1 MTKKPSLMGLVN
13 TVKQLAFDFFNEPVR
28 DEPKLKDRMRKQP
41 LMPDVLSH
49 LHEKL
54 SQDKPS
60 FHLTPSFTYRLE
72 RAKRKTVGFIVDER
86 GVTVRAPR
94 WVSITEIEKM
104 LQEKEGW
111 IQKKLTEFS
120 NWQKEV
126 GLQSVRFIDGAQLPY
141 LGRTL
146 TLRLEPAAKSVF
158 FSETARGWELIVN
171 TAKDTQEQRVKD
183 WVQVWFKKE
192 AERYLGGR
200 IEAMARDSL
209 VSFSGW
215 GLSSAKGRW
224 GSCSADRRIRLNWR
238 LIHLNPALID
248 YVIAHELAH
257 LDEMNHSPRFWKRVG
272 EIYPDYE
279 NARRALKGVYMPTLP
294 F

>member
-1 MTKKPSLMGLVN
+1 MAVGTNIVR
-13 TVKQLAFDFFNEPVR
+13 QLAFDFFTHGEEAEKDTHSV
-28 DEPKLKDRMRKQP
+28 DTLKSQP
-41 LMPDVLSH
+41 SIPDVLSQMH
-49 LHEKL
+49 T
-54 SQDKPS
+54 QPIGDKKG
-60 FHLTPSFTYRLE
+60 FDLTPVFSYHLE

-94 WVSITEIEKM
+94 WVSVAEIERM

-111 IQKKLTEFS
+111 IQKKLIEFG
-120 NWQKEV
+120 NWQKELGIQTV
-126 GLQSVRFIDGAQLPY
+126 HFVDGAQLPY
-141 LGRTL
+141 LGEPL
-146 TLRLEPAAKSVF
+146 KLRLEPAARSVF
-158 FSETARGWELIVN
+158 LSEGKTERELIVN
-171 TAKDTQEQRVKD
+171 AAKDTEEDRVKD

-200 IEAMARDSL
+200 IKVIADRAL

-224 GSCSADRRIRLNWR
+224 GSCSSDRRIRLNWR
-238 LIHLNPALID
+238 LIHLAPTLID

-257 LDEMNHSPRFWKRVG
+257 LDEMNHSARFWKRVG

>member
-1 MTKKPSLMGLVN
+1 M
-13 TVKQLAFDFFNEPVR
+13 KQLSFDFFTDSFANTNEKSS
-28 DEPKLKDRMRKQP
+28 DTLKKQP
-41 LMPDVLSH
+41 FVSEVLSH
-49 LHEKL
+49 LKREPTVHKN
-54 SQDKPS
+54 D
-60 FHLTPSFTYRLE
+60 FNLTPAFSYHLE

-94 WVSITEIEKM
+94 WVSIAEIEKM
-104 LQEKEGW
+104 LQEKEAW

-126 GLQSVRFIDGAQLPY
+126 GMQSVHFVDGARLPY
-141 LGRTL
+141 LGRFL
-146 TLRLEPAAKSVF
+146 TLCLEPNAEAIF
-158 FSETARGWELIVN
+158 FSEGKEGWKLVINAAR
-171 TAKDTQEQRVKD
+171 DTQEERIKD

-192 AERYLGGR
+192 AEHYLGKR
-200 IEAMARDSL
+200 IRAMADSAL

-224 GSCSADRRIRLNWR
+224 GSCSSDRKIRLNWR
-238 LIHLNPALID
+238 LIHLNPSLID

-257 LDEMNHSPRFWKRVG
+257 LDEMNHGDHFWRRVS
-272 EIYPDYE
+272 EIYPNYKE
-279 NARRALKGVYMPTLP
+279 ARSTLRGIYMPTLP

>member
-13 TVKQLAFDFFNEPVR
+13 TVKQLAFDFFNEPVK

-49 LHEKL
+49 LQEKL

-146 TLRLEPAAKSVF
+146 TLRLEPAAKAVF
-158 FSETARGWELIVN
+158 FSESARGWELIVN

-200 IEAMARDSL
+200 IELMARDSL

>member
-1 MTKKPSLMGLVN
+1 MGLVN
-13 TVKQLAFDFFNEPVR
+13 TVKQLAFDFFNEPVK

-49 LHEKL
+49 LQEKL

-146 TLRLEPAAKSVF
+146 TLRLEPAAKAVF
-158 FSETARGWELIVN
+158 FSESARGWELIVN

-200 IEAMARDSL
+200 IELMARDSL